1 MVDKSLLTQE
11 MKAGLFSA
19 ESLSVTVKNEQRG
32 EEIKKTAEQV
42 IPEEERKADV
52 VHPSTWAETVG
63 RKYDHQEKE
72 PLKNHLFRKFF
83 RYQIF
88 SRARTSR
95 YAFLLKNLLPR
106 DSLRSCPF
114 SVKNAVHFFGF
125 AVTSNFSKNL
135 GFSEAPKI
143 FC

>member
-63 RKYDHQEKE
+63 RKYDHQEKSFVE
-72 PLKNHLFRKFF
+72 RVRSDKT
-83 RYQIF
+83 QG
-88 SRARTSR
+88 TSR
-95 YAFLLKNLLPR
+95 GGAKEL
-106 DSLRSCPF
+106 
-114 SVKNAVHFFGF
+114 
-125 AVTSNFSKNL
+125 
-135 GFSEAPKI
+135 
-143 FC
+143 